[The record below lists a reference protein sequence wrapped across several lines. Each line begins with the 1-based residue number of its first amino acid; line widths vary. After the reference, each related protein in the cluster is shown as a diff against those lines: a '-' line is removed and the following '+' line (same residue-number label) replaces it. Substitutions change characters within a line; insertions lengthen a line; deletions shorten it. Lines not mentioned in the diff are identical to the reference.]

1 MPIKLNGATSGSVE
15 LDVPAVVG
23 SDLQL
28 TLPATA
34 GTALVAPGS
43 TSITVPSVNGTLDRL
58 ERAGNIL
65 QVVQGST
72 STEVAVGTTTFTD
85 TTLSASITPSSSS
98 NKILVIVNQMYFI
111 SRSIDGQG
119 GGIRILR
126 DSTVIHAPTTNG
138 QGPYEIFI
146 NGAASAYERNTITKL
161 DSPATTSSITYKT
174 QGRPFTVDN
183 NGSISFNVNNGTN
196 VTQSTSYI
204 TLVEVAV

>member
-15 LDVPAVVG
+15 LDVPATVSGGDVN
-23 SDLQL
+23 L
-28 TLPATA
+28 
-34 GTALVAPGS
+34 
-43 TSITVPSVNGTLDRL
+43 TVPGAGTLDRL

-72 STEVAVGTTTFTD
+72 STEVAVSTTTFTD

-98 NKILVIVNQMYFI
+98 NKILVIVNQMYFF
-111 SRSIDGQG
+111 SRSIDSQG

-126 DSTVIHAPTTNG
+126 DSTVIHTPADNA
-138 QGPYEIFI
+138 QGPYELYI
-146 NGAASAYERNTITKL
+146 NGTDSAYGRSTITKL

-174 QGRPFTVDN
+174 QGRPYFIADNGSMHFNDN
-183 NGSISFNVNNGTN
+183 NVTN
-196 VTQSTSYI
+196 ATSYI